1 MRDHFADSFNTFA
14 RRRETVSVTTKEWV
28 FNAVEKLSASEIE
41 ELKRYLEYLVWK
53 SEIPTENLRDPQDLS
68 KLKRKGQPK
77 RILAAI
83 NKSHDVTPEDA
94 EALLNAIKEGEIPM
108 RFDSPFDESV
118 SITDVG

>member
-1 MRDHFADSFNTFA
+1 MLNT
-14 RRRETVSVTTKEWV
+14 
-28 FNAVEKLSASEIE
+28 VEKLSASEIE

-53 SEIPTENLRDPQDLS
+53 SEIPTENLENPQDSS

-108 RFDSPFDESV
+108 RFDSSFDESE
-118 SITDVG
+118 GE